1 MPLIARPMNWP
12 LLPLQASVL
21 SLALLLG
28 ACVSNP
34 PAPPVGNGSLPLA
47 VQLLANDL
55 TTQIN
60 PNVIERMKSRK
71 LVLDPFIDSK
81 SGQQTKTTRQ
91 VGELFARH
99 LGSLK
104 GNLDLHPF
112 DTSGVEQADYLI
124 AGTLQHDGI
133 KSKDYQLVATITERR
148 TGLVIARSVSRVNA
162 DEVDATPTAFFAD
175 SPSLVSD
182 RITLGKIRTSQADV
196 GAQADQTYLASIST
210 GALINEADQA
220 YEAARWSQAL
230 VRYQAAVQRSDGK
243 QLRVFNGLYNTHLK
257 MGNQQGVETAFSQ
270 IVALGLGTNN
280 LAVRLLFNPGTTDFW
295 KDPAVSGAYPM
306 WLRHIARET
315 MQGAYCLNVVG
326 HTSRTGTENANARLS
341 LARAKLIRDALV
353 QNDRQL
359 NGRVEIEGVGWR
371 DNIIGSGSDDSRDSL
386 DRRVEFKVKGCK

>member
-1 MPLIARPMNWP
+1 MPLIARPMHSP
-12 LLPLQASVL
+12 FLPLRASVL

-28 ACVSNP
+28 ACISNP
-34 PAPPVGNGSLPLA
+34 PSPPVGNGSLPLA
-47 VQLLANDL
+47 VQLLASDL

-60 PNVIERMKSRK
+60 PNVLERMKRRK
-71 LVLDPFIDSK
+71 LVLDPFIDAK

-91 VGELFARH
+91 VGELFAHH
-99 LGSLK
+99 LGSLQS
-104 GNLDLHPF
+104 NLDLHPF

-124 AGTLQHDGI
+124 AGTLQHGGV

-175 SPSLVSD
+175 SPSLV
-182 RITLGKIRTSQADV
+182 
-196 GAQADQTYLASIST
+196 
-210 GALINEADQA
+210 
-220 YEAARWSQAL
+220 
-230 VRYQAAVQRSDGK
+230 
-243 QLRVFNGLYNTHLK
+243 
-257 MGNQQGVETAFSQ
+257 NQQGVETAFSQ

-315 MQGAYCLNVVG
+315 MQGDYCLNVVG

-359 NGRVEIEGVGWR
+359 SGRVEIEGVGWR